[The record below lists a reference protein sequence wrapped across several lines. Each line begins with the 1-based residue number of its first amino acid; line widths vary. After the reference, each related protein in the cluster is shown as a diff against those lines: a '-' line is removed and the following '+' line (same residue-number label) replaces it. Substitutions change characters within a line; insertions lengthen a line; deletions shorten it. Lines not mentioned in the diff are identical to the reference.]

1 MRLYVDGNG
10 VHGVDSTVIQDALTK
25 TFFWDQVV
33 DLSYFLKIKS
43 KYSDWKHEFME
54 KHFNP
59 ESKLEAV
66 DLEF

>member
-1 MRLYVDGNG
+1 MPHVALSAATWWHPQGG
-10 VHGVDSTVIQDALTK
+10 V
-25 TFFWDQVV
+25 FFWDQQV
-33 DLSYFLKIKS
+33 DLGYFKKIKD